1 MTSVLY
7 ERVKVDNF
15 LNIFNAVGKKLI
27 NPPTQFQVLNYA
39 QW

>member
-15 LNIFNAVGKKLI
+15 LNIFNAVGKKLL
-27 NPPTQFQVLNYA
+27 NPPMQFQVLNYA